1 MPSLEFKL
9 VELDQLSKE
18 ELNNT
23 VIIVSNGMTKMAH
36 LPPFADIKL
45 TTNDNKVT
53 LVKCETK
60 TKF

>member
-1 MPSLEFKL
+1 MPSLEFKQ

-53 LVKCETK
+53 LV
-60 TKF
+60 